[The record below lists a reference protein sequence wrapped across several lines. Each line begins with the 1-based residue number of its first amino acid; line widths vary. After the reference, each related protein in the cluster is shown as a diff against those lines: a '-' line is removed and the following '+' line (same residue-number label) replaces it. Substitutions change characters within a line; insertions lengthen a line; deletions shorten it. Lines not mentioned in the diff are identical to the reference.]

1 MSPRIAAAPISWGVC
16 EVPGWGHQLSPER
29 VLTEMRDLGFT
40 ASEFGPDGFLPD
52 DPAAKTESLA
62 QHGLG
67 AVGAFVPVVLHS
79 ETDPLPGVEALYPGF
94 EASGAKVLILAAATG
109 VDGYDAARPVLTE
122 DQWARVLENL
132 ERIEQSAAAAGLSV
146 VVHPHAGTMVEN
158 AAELDRV
165 VTGTAVGICIDTGH
179 MLIGGID
186 PVAFVREHAGRV
198 GHVHLKDVRLSVVDQ
213 VRAGDLSYYDG
224 VVNGLYSPLGEGDV
238 DVPSIL
244 ADLTES
250 GYDGWYV
257 LEQDV
262 VITDEPAPGEG
273 PLTSAKASLDYLTAH
288 LTSNGDQA

>member
-29 VLTEMRDLGFT
+29 VLSEMRELGFT

-52 DPAAKTESLA
+52 DPAAKADSLA
-62 QHGLG
+62 EHGLG

-122 DQWARVLENL
+122 EQWARVLDNL
-132 ERIEQSAAAAGLSV
+132 KRIAASAAQAGLTV

-158 AAELDRV
+158 AKELDRV
-165 VTGTAVGICIDTGH
+165 VNGTDVGICIDTGH
-179 MLIGGID
+179 MLNGGID
-186 PVAFVREHAGRV
+186 PVAFVREHADRV
-198 GHVHLKDVRLSVVDQ
+198 GHVHLKDVRLSVVEQ
-213 VRAGDLSYYDG
+213 VRSGDLSYYDG
-224 VVNGLYSPLGEGDV
+224 VVNGLYCPLGEGDV
-238 DVPSIL
+238 DVPSIIT
-244 ADLTES
+244 DLTNS

-262 VITDEPAPGEG
+262 VITAEPAPGDG
-273 PLTSAKASLDYLTAH
+273 PLVSAKASLEYLTSH
-288 LTSNGDQA
+288 LNSDGDLA